1 MRRLSV
7 RLSTLAI
14 LTAGFLAALAAHPAL
29 AQKSKDTMRIALA
42 EALPVID
49 SYYSNSNDG
58 SFYYREVYEPL
69 VRYDD
74 GIGKFTPALAASWKQ
89 IDDKTVEFELRQD
102 VKFHNGKPFTADDV
116 VHMHN
121 WRADPKLRI
130 TAASR
135 LQWIAKTEK
144 TGPYTVRVI
153 SHEPTA
159 PALNL
164 LAANMF
170 YYDSDIHSKLKE
182 KSDYGKTPI
191 GTGSIKVNRFD
202 ANSQVLHV
210 ERFEEFNHGVKPVW
224 KYAQGVPIPDREAQ
238 TAHMIAGTIDVMRVA
253 NKSQYDDLPKLPH
266 LVGYSR
272 NQLTHLEM
280 YLDARDR
287 AKQPALN
294 DVRVRRAIFMAVDRA
309 ELAKHIVPGE
319 AHVVDS
325 YCDKVMF
332 ACPEFG
338 LKQRPFDPAAAKK
351 LLEEAGY
358 KDGFD
363 MEIVTRA
370 LSREA
375 GVAIAGMLRKIGIR
389 ASVQHV
395 TMNVYR
401 DRRNEGSVQAVVADT
416 PIGNMP
422 DTSNAFRL
430 YFGSEGSSFADDKE
444 MFALEQQGLTTID
457 EEKRKAIYQK
467 MSQKLFDD
475 AYILPIS
482 NWPDTFVHTKD
493 VKIENRTWS
502 GSRVSIMDLGWA
514 K

>member
-1 MRRLSV
+1 MRRSIP
-7 RLSTLAI
+7 AI
-14 LTAGFLAALAAHPAL
+14 LAVGFVAAICVQPAH
-29 AQKSKDTMRIALA
+29 AQKAKDTMRVALA
-42 EALPVID
+42 EVLPVID
-49 SYYSNSNDG
+49 SYFSNNNDG

-69 VRYDD
+69 IRYDD
-74 GIGKFTPALAASWKQ
+74 GVGKITPALAKSWKQ
-89 IDDKTVEFELRQD
+89 IDDKTLEFEIRDD
-102 VKFHNGKPFTADDV
+102 VKFHNGKQFTVDDIV
-116 VHMHN
+116 YMN
-121 WRADPKLRI
+121 DWRSDPKLRI

-144 TGPYTVRVI
+144 TGPWTVRVI

-170 YYDSDIHSKLKE
+170 YYDSDIHSKLKD
-182 KSDYGKTPI
+182 KADYGKTPI
-191 GTGSIKVNRFD
+191 GTGAIKVTRFD
-202 ANSQVLHV
+202 ANSQILHV

-238 TAHMIAGTIDVMRVA
+238 TAHMIAGTIDLMRVA
-253 NKSQYDDLPKLPH
+253 NKSQFDELPKLPG

-272 NQLTHLEM
+272 DQLTHLEL

-325 YCDKVMF
+325 FCNPVMF
-332 ACPEFG
+332 ACPDFG
-338 LKQRPFDPAAAKK
+338 LKQRPFDPAGAKK
-351 LLEEAGY
+351 LLEEAGF

-363 MEIVTRA
+363 LEIVTRA

-375 GVAIAGMLRKIGIR
+375 GVAIAGMLRKVGIR

-401 DRRNEGSVQAVVADT
+401 DRRNDGSIQAVVADT

-422 DTSNAFRL
+422 DASNAFRL
-430 YFGSEGSSFADDKE
+430 YFGSEGSSFADDKQ
-444 MFALEQQGLTTID
+444 MFAWEQEGLTTID
-457 EEKRKAIYQK
+457 EAKRKEIYTK
-467 MSQKLFDD
+467 MSKKLFED

-482 NWPDTFVHTKD
+482 SWPDTFVHTKD
-493 VKIENRTWS
+493 VLIENRTWS
-502 GSRVSIMDLGWA
+502 GKRVSIMDLGWT

>member
-1 MRRLSV
+1 MKF
-7 RLSTLAI
+7 STSTILA
-14 LTAGFLAALAAHPAL
+14 AGFCVALAATPAV
-29 AQKSKDTMRIALA
+29 AQKAKDTMRVALA
-42 EALPVID
+42 EALPTVD

-74 GIGKFTPALAASWKQ
+74 GAGKFVGALAKSWKHV
-89 IDDKTVEFELRQD
+89 DDKTLEFELRED
-102 VKFHNGKPFTADDV
+102 VKFHNGKPFDADDV
-116 VHMHN
+116 VYLTN
-121 WRADPKLRI
+121 WRKDPALRI
-130 TAASR
+130 TAAVR
-135 LQWIAKTEK
+135 LQWIDRAEK
-144 TGPYTVRVI
+144 IGPYKVRI
-153 SHEPTA
+153 YALEPTA
-159 PALNL
+159 PDLNL

-170 YYDSDIHSKLKE
+170 YYDSNIHSNLKD
-182 KSDYGKTPI
+182 KSDYGRNPI
-191 GTGSIKVNRFD
+191 GTGPIKVTKFD
-202 ANSQVLHV
+202 VQSQGLHV
-210 ERFEEFNHGVKPVW
+210 ERFEEFNHGPKPLW
-224 KYAQGVPIPDREAQ
+224 KNLIGVPIPDRETQ
-238 TAHMIAGTIDVMRVA
+238 TAHMIAGTIDIMRVA
-253 NKSQYDDLPKLPH
+253 NKSQYDDLPKMPNIIA
-266 LVGYSR
+266 YSR
-272 NQLTHLEM
+272 DQLTHLEL

-325 YCDKVMF
+325 YCNAVMF
-332 ACPEFG
+332 ACPDMG
-338 LKQRPFDPAAAKK
+338 LKQRAYDPAGARK

-401 DRRNEGSVQAVVADT
+401 DRRNDGSIQAVVADT

-430 YFGSEGSSFADDKE
+430 YFGSEASSFADDKQ
-444 MFALEQQGLTTID
+444 MFAWEQEGLTTID
-457 EEKRKAIYQK
+457 VEKRKAIYTK
-467 MSQKLFDD
+467 MQQKLFDD

-482 NWPDTFVHTKD
+482 SWPDTFVHNKD
-493 VKIENRTWS
+493 VTIETRTWS
-502 GSRVSIMDLGWA
+502 GKRVSILDLGWV

>member
-1 MRRLSV
+1 MTV
-7 RLSTLAI
+7 STARILVAGL
-14 LTAGFLAALAAHPAL
+14 LTAVVATPVF

-74 GIGKFTPALAASWKQ
+74 GVGKFTPALAKTWKQ
-89 IDDKTVEFELRQD
+89 IDDKTVEFELRDD
-102 VKFHNGKPFTADDV
+102 VKFHNGKQFTADDV
-116 VHMHN
+116 VHMN
-121 WRADPKLRI
+121 TWRADPKLRI

-144 TGPYTVRVI
+144 LGPYTVRVI

-170 YYDSDIHSKLKE
+170 YYDSDIHSKLKD
-182 KSDYGKTPI
+182 KADYGKTPI
-191 GTGSIKVNRFD
+191 GTGAIKVTRFD
-202 ANSQVLHV
+202 PNSQILHV

-253 NKSQYDDLPKLPH
+253 NKSQYDDLPKIPN
-266 LVGYSR
+266 LVAYSR

-319 AHVVDS
+319 AHVVDG
-325 YCDKVMF
+325 YCEPVMF
-332 ACPEFG
+332 ACPDFG
-338 LKQRPFDPAAAKK
+338 LKQRPYDPVAAKK

-375 GVAIAGMLRKIGIR
+375 GIAVAGMLRKIGIR

-401 DRRNEGSVQAVVADT
+401 DRRNEGSIQAVVADT

-430 YFGSEGSSFADDKE
+430 YFGSEGSSFADDKQ
-444 MFALEQQGLTTID
+444 MFAWEQEGLTTID
-457 EEKRKAIYQK
+457 EAKRKEIYRK

-482 NWPDTFVHTKD
+482 NWPDTFVHNKD

-514 K
+514 N

>member
-1 MRRLSV
+1 VTFPIARI
-7 RLSTLAI
+7 LATG
-14 LTAGFLAALAAHPAL
+14 LLVAAATTPAF

-74 GIGKFTPALAASWKQ
+74 GIGKFTPALAKSWKQ
-89 IDDKTVEFELRQD
+89 IDDKTVEFELRD
-102 VKFHNGKPFTADDV
+102 NVKFHNGKLFTADDV
-116 VHMHN
+116 VYMN
-121 WRADPKLRI
+121 TWRADPKLRI

-144 TGPYTVRVI
+144 LGPYTVRVI

-182 KSDYGKTPI
+182 KADYGKTPI
-191 GTGSIKVNRFD
+191 GTGAIKVTRFD
-202 ANSQVLHV
+202 PNSQILHV

-224 KYAQGVPIPDREAQ
+224 KYAEGVPIPDREAQ

-253 NKSQYDDLPKLPH
+253 NKSQYDDLPKIPN

-272 NQLTHLEM
+272 NQLTHLEL

-287 AKQPALN
+287 AKLPALN
-294 DVRVRRAIFMAVDRA
+294 DVRVRRAIFMAIDRA

-319 AHVVDS
+319 AHVVDG
-325 YCDKVMF
+325 YCEPVMF
-332 ACPEFG
+332 ACPDFG
-338 LKQRPFDPAAAKK
+338 LKQRPYDPAAARK

-375 GVAIAGMLRKIGIR
+375 GIAVAGMLRKIGIR
-389 ASVQHV
+389 ANVQHV
-395 TMNVYR
+395 TMGVYR
-401 DRRNEGSVQAVVADT
+401 DRRNEGSIQAVVADT

-422 DTSNAFRL
+422 DTSNVFRL
-430 YFGSEGSSFADDKE
+430 YFGSHGSSFADDKQ
-444 MFALEQQGLTTID
+444 MFAWEQEGLTTID
-457 EEKRKAIYQK
+457 EAKRKAIYQK

-482 NWPDTFVHTKD
+482 SWPDTFVHNKD
-493 VKIENRTWS
+493 VKIEKRTWS

>member
-1 MRRLSV
+1 MKF
-7 RLSTLAI
+7 STSKILA
-14 LTAGFLAALAAHPAL
+14 AGIFLAFAATPVV
-29 AQKSKDTMRIALA
+29 AQKAKDTMRVALA
-42 EALPVID
+42 EALPTVD

-74 GIGKFTPALAASWKQ
+74 GAGKFVGALAKSWKHV
-89 IDDKTVEFELRQD
+89 DDKTLEFELRED
-102 VKFHNGKPFTADDV
+102 VKFHNGKPFDADDV
-116 VHMHN
+116 VYLTN
-121 WRADPKLRI
+121 WRKDPALRI
-130 TAASR
+130 TAAVR
-135 LQWIAKTEK
+135 LQWIDRAEK
-144 TGPYTVRVI
+144 IGPYKVRI
-153 SHEPTA
+153 YALEPTA
-159 PALNL
+159 PDLNL

-170 YYDSDIHSKLKE
+170 YYDSNIHSNLKD
-182 KSDYGKTPI
+182 KSDYGRNPI
-191 GTGSIKVNRFD
+191 GTGPIKVTKFD
-202 ANSQVLHV
+202 VQSQGLHV
-210 ERFEEFNHGVKPVW
+210 ERFEEFNHGPKPLW
-224 KYAQGVPIPDREAQ
+224 KNLIGVPIPDRETQ
-238 TAHMIAGTIDVMRVA
+238 TAHMIAGTIDIMRVA
-253 NKSQYDDLPKLPH
+253 NKSQYDDLPKMPNIIA
-266 LVGYSR
+266 YSR
-272 NQLTHLEM
+272 DQLTHLEL

-325 YCDKVMF
+325 YCDAVMF
-332 ACPEFG
+332 ACPDMG
-338 LKQRPFDPAAAKK
+338 LKQRTYDPAAAKK

-401 DRRNEGSVQAVVADT
+401 DRRNDGSIQAVVADT

-430 YFGSEGSSFADDKE
+430 YFGSEASSFADDKQ
-444 MFALEQQGLTTID
+444 MFAWEQEGLATID
-457 EEKRKAIYQK
+457 VDKRKAIYAK
-467 MSQKLFDD
+467 MQQKLFDD

-482 NWPDTFVHTKD
+482 SWPDTFVHNKD
-493 VKIENRTWS
+493 VTIETRTWS
-502 GSRVSIMDLGWA
+502 GKRVSILDLGWA